1 MNEPE
6 TIRTILEK
14 SKTIAVVGLTD
25 KPDRPSFYVSKYM
38 QQEGYRIIPIH
49 PAVTKVLGEKAY
61 PTLDAAYAV
70 EGKIDLVDVFR
81 ASEYVP
87 EIVKDVMRLKI
98 PYLWLQEGVCH
109 EEAVKWAEAD
119 GILVVMDRCIYKEH
133 ARFARPSGEEPPLTI
148 ATRRNRCAFLCLG
161 FANALCSGTSSLILC
176 AGLAMAPAANAADPV
191 RGARPGAAPHG
202 GVACPPRF
210 HPARRQRPHRPA
222 LHLG

>member
-1 MNEPE
+1 LNEPE

-14 SKTIAVVGLTD
+14 TKTIAVVGLSD
-25 KPDRPSFYVSKYM
+25 KPDRPSFRVSKYM
-38 QQEGYRIIPIH
+38 QEAGYRIIPIH

-61 PTLDAAYAV
+61 PTLDDAYAG

-133 ARFARPSGEEPPLTI
+133 AH
-148 ATRRNRCAFLCLG
+148 
-161 FANALCSGTSSLILC
+161 
-176 AGLAMAPAANAADPV
+176 LAHV
-191 RGARPGAAPHG
+191 
-202 GVACPPRF
+202 
-210 HPARRQRPHRPA
+210 
-222 LHLG
+222 

>member
-14 SKTIAVVGLTD
+14 TKTIAVVGLSD
-25 KPDRPSFYVSKYM
+25 KPDRAAFRVSKYM

-49 PAVTKVLGEKAY
+49 PAVTRALGEKAY
-61 PTLDAAYAV
+61 PTLDAAYAA
-70 EGKIDLVDVFR
+70 EGRIDLVNVFR

-109 EEAVKWAEAD
+109 PEAVHWAQAD

-133 ARFARPSGEEPPLTI
+133 ARLARVSG
-148 ATRRNRCAFLCLG
+148 
-161 FANALCSGTSSLILC
+161 
-176 AGLAMAPAANAADPV
+176 
-191 RGARPGAAPHG
+191 
-202 GVACPPRF
+202 
-210 HPARRQRPHRPA
+210 
-222 LHLG
+222 